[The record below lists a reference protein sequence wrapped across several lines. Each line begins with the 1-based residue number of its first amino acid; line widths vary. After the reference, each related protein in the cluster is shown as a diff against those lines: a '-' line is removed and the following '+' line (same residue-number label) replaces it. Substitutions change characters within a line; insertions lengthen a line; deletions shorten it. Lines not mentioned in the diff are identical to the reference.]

1 MFATTHLLCS
11 DVLSVSVPLS
21 CLVLSKVAVEELRLP
36 PILSFAAVET
46 RSRDWAN
53 VITCHEGHSH
63 AYVWKFDQR
72 VIGQVH
78 AQATM
83 KELSTPCM
91 RQGKVQN
98 HDLSRAFD
106 LQMIGGSL
114 TSIDAE
120 T

>member
-1 MFATTHLLCS
+1 
-11 DVLSVSVPLS
+11 LS
-21 CLVLSKVAVEELRLP
+21 CVVKVAVEELRLP

-78 AQATM
+78 TQATM

-91 RQGKVQN
+91 RQGKVEN
-98 HDLSRAFD
+98 HDLSRAFYP
-106 LQMIGGSL
+106 
-114 TSIDAE
+114 
-120 T
+120 